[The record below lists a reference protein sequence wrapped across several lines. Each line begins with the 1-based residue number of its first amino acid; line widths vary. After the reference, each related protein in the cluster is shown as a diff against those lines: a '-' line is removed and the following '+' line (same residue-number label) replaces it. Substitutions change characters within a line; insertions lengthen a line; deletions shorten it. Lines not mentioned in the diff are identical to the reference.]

1 MVVAMPPTTSTTVPQ
16 GSEPGGPRDVRV
28 VLAHGASGTSASML
42 PHVEGL
48 RARGVDAHAIDLPKR
63 RAEDAVPAYV
73 AALRALPP
81 MAASRR
87 LVVGGHS
94 YGGRVASLLVAGV
107 VVPRGATPSHDAPD
121 DQLPPID
128 GLVCF
133 SYPLHLPG
141 RPERGLR
148 TEHWAAIEVPTLIL
162 EGESDPFA
170 RIDRLR
176 ASMPLLARGRLVT
189 WPRLGHG
196 LGPVLDEALDALVA
210 WLDEIVA
217 AR

>member
-1 MVVAMPPTTSTTVPQ
+1 MGDTLSDTGPPPATPAAAVP
-16 GSEPGGPRDVRV
+16 GVGAARRDVRI
-28 VLAHGASGTSASML
+28 VLAHGASGTAVSMR

-63 RAEDAVPAYV
+63 RAEDAVPAYL
-73 AALRALPP
+73 AALAALPTMP
-81 MAASRR
+81 PDRR

-94 YGGRVASLLVAGV
+94 YGGRVASLLIA
-107 VVPRGATPSHDAPD
+107 GATVPD
-121 DQLPPID
+121 DALPPVA

-141 RPERGLR
+141 RPEKGLR
-148 TEHWAAIEVPTLIL
+148 TEHWPAIAVPTLIL

-170 RIDRLR
+170 RIELLR
-176 ASMPLLARGRLVT
+176 GAIPLLADGTLVT

-196 LGPVLDEALDALVA
+196 LAPVLDEALDAVVA
-210 WLDEIVA
+210 WLDDAGIA
-217 AR
+217 

>member
-1 MVVAMPPTTSTTVPQ
+1 MPIDQ
-16 GSEPGGPRDVRV
+16 PRRQVRV
-28 VLAHGASGTSASML
+28 VLAHGASGSAASMR

-48 RARGVDAHAIDLPKR
+48 RARGVDAQAIDLPKR
-63 RAEDAVPAYV
+63 KAEDAVPAYL
-73 AALRALPP
+73 AALAALPTMTP
-81 MAASRR
+81 GQR

-107 VVPRGATPSHDAPD
+107 NVPEGARPVVA
-121 DQLPPID
+121 

-141 RPERGLR
+141 QPEKGLR
-148 TEHWAAIEVPTLIL
+148 TEHWPAIAVPTLIL

-170 RIDRLR
+170 RIELLR
-176 ASMPLLARGRLVT
+176 SAMPLLPDGRLVT

-210 WLDEIVA
+210 WLDEA
-217 AR
+217 LGG